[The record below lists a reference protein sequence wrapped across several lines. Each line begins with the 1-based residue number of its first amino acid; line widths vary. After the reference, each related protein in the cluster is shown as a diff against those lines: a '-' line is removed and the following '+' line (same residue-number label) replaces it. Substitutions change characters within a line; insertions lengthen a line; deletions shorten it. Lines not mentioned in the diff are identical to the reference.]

1 MERVLTKEEISLE
14 SLNEVLSMVYETT
27 VNKEDSSIFLVEDKI
42 TLRLEKERNL
52 IRFSAITTIS
62 HTTSDELAAKV
73 ANQLNSD
80 YIIVKT
86 FFLREGTE
94 LMAFFFRYDL
104 MYDSG
109 LDTGLLL
116 KSLRR
121 YNDIAMDFI
130 DKINESGIERD

>member
-27 VNKEDSSIFLVEDKI
+27 VDKEDSSIFLVEDKI

-52 IRFSAITTIS
+52 IRFSAITTIP

-73 ANQLNSD
+73 ANQLNSE

-130 DKINESGIERD
+130 DKIKESGIERN